1 MFKSLC
7 CDIELCVSFFPPL
20 AVAHHFLIILTQV
33 SVNIREMLVGS
44 FGRGTMLVSASF
56 PGRTRKEEH
65 TKYENLKCQS

>member
-1 MFKSLC
+1 MFKSLW
-7 CDIELCVSFFPPL
+7 CDIELCVSFFSPPL
-20 AVAHHFLIILTQV
+20 AVAHHSLIILTQV

-65 TKYENLKCQS
+65 TDKI